1 MPIRRMDWRGELR
14 RMPQLPWDFY
24 SQSSIQCTCLTIM
37 ETIRKLTSCK
47 DCLFVPLCHLS
58 LSGDPCGCWR
68 GRWWPPLHPYC
79 VSYTGLKS
87 KVKVYFGLIFC
98 FLFPSICSF
107 LYSLPYVLFYIPFHM
122 FCFTFP
128 SNAQI
133 LERPTRAEARRCR
146 NALNRWDVNQQLL
159 FLRLFTTLI
168 QGMCILFLIK
178 TEEVRNTDKVK

>member
-1 MPIRRMDWRGELR
+1 MDWRGELR

-79 VSYTGLKS
+79 VPYTGLKS
-87 KVKVYFGLIFC
+87 KVKVY
-98 FLFPSICSF
+98 
-107 LYSLPYVLFYIPFHM
+107 VLFCIPIHM
-122 FCFTFP
+122 FYFVFH

-133 LERPTRAEARRCR
+133 SERPPRAEARRCR
-146 NALNRWDVNQQLL
+146 NALNRWGVNQELL
-159 FLRLFTTLI
+159 LFTTII

-178 TEEVRNTDKVK
+178 TE